1 MRITRPSVRTR
12 GHRRPCVYAAFDVR
26 NLEDGKASSESVRG
40 RAAAA
45 VEYGSG
51 LERTE
56 RRRAQGHCPP
66 PDARTRAGALNAP
79 DASPPNAQVTG
90 GVIGNRLPSHQS
102 FCSLPTE
109 RPRACQDAGNKDGTS
124 NRDPLETPKVSAPDI
139 SILHGVRPSTEQGSF
154 QGTSRTSTDNTT
166 ATPPDPPHTVQAC
179 DLRTGARRRAGPN
192 AGARVIITGLSRW
205 DGSRPCCTEASSRSA
220 LHAAIDPYSNIYACT
235 LGLSLEL

>member
-1 MRITRPSVRTR
+1 MCITRLPVRRSRPSI
-12 GHRRPCVYAAFDVR
+12 RRSNLTYAPPSTVAASKT
-26 NLEDGKASSESVRG
+26 EIASSESA
-40 RAAAA
+40 RARATTA

-79 DASPPNAQVTG
+79 DASPPNTQVTG
-90 GVIGNRLPSHQS
+90 GVIGNRLLSHRS

-139 SILHGVRPSTEQGSF
+139 DTSYGIRPSTSPGSF
-154 QGTSRTSTDNTT
+154 LETSRASTDNTT
-166 ATPPDPPHTVQAC
+166 TTPPDLPPH
-179 DLRTGARRRAGPN
+179 RTSVRPQNQREAAGRAERRSTRNHHRAIKMG
-192 AGARVIITGLSRW
+192 RL
-205 DGSRPCCTEASSRSA
+205 EAMS
-220 LHAAIDPYSNIYACT
+220 Y
-235 LGLSLEL
+235 GSLE